1 MERTDSTAAMASL
14 VAMYDERSDDEDKKD
29 DPSPSVATVDD
40 ISDDDGDGEDRN
52 SSNHS
57 SRPPSRPSSRP
68 MLVDENSVSS
78 NPDQPPPLKRNGNRT
93 CPLIMFILFL
103 VYSFTRKSFDV
114 NFLFQILWHVWTWDS
129 YHSLH

>member
-1 MERTDSTAAMASL
+1 MSMERTDSTAAMASL

-78 NPDQPPPLKRNGNRT
+78 NPDQPPPLKRNG
-93 CPLIMFILFL
+93 
-103 VYSFTRKSFDV
+103 KSALCVKYGYIGSDPK
-114 NFLFQILWHVWTWDS
+114 QIDL
-129 YHSLH
+129 L